1 MSSLLSHK
9 SSLSHSWDRTLPAG
23 SSLGCPLKYVY
34 SHSLIVRASLFTFL
48 IRTGLTVRVI
58 EFETDFFQDCEDP
71 VTPQE

>member
-1 MSSLLSHK
+1 M
-9 SSLSHSWDRTLPAG
+9 
-23 SSLGCPLKYVY
+23 Y